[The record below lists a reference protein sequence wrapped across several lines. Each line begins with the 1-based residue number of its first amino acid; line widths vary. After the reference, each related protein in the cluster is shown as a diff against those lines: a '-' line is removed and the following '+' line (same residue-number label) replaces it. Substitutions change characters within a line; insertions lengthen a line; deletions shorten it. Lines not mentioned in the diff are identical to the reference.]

1 MSSILGR
8 LFGSDAMDYSDD
20 HSGASPSRRRQQTSG
35 ETDVVPRRWTDP
47 HEENKEHKTF
57 DAKELEELRS
67 TYNITASQLA
77 QVQREHKDLIQSY
90 HGVISENHSLKN
102 FASHAVRDLESLR
115 EWNNSL
121 EQELQACKDD
131 LFKLQPRNTV
141 PDSDVGQAYDELHEH
156 ISSWMEG
163 EISRIERVCWKSN
176 NSALPKFFHHGGKA
190 LFKKLLVSYPA
201 SGGEYLVRYR
211 IGMILQKTILDKG
224 ILLLG
229 LDDATCTLLKRIE
242 RKMSEAK
249 PSRDPESIHSWRS
262 DTLSALS
269 TTTDLQK
276 SRQKAARNAGVNI
289 LEDVSQFFVIIDR
302 TEASLRTLLDKVVEP
317 AMKLANKI
325 QISPATYEFLPK
337 VEEIPP
343 LDGFVLSVDHL
354 SKWKLIDVTTGKTLK
369 VDSPVEAND
378 QGQIGTRVMVLAPAL
393 YRRDP
398 GKDPLLLVKPI
409 ILVQLYKPMGRRR
422 AATGPPKQQ

>member
-8 LFGSDAMDYSDD
+8 WFGSDATDYLDD

-35 ETDVVPRRWTDP
+35 ETDAVPGRWADP
-47 HEENKEHKTF
+47 PEESKEHKTF
-57 DAKELEELRS
+57 DAKELEKLRS
-67 TYNITASQLA
+67 TYNLTASHLA

-90 HGVISENHSLKN
+90 RGVINENHSLKN

-115 EWNNSL
+115 ERNNSL

-141 PDSDVGQAYDELHEH
+141 PDSDVGQAYDDLHEH

-163 EISRIERVCWKSN
+163 EISRIERIFKKSN
-176 NSALPKFFHHGGKA
+176 NSPLPDFFHHGGIT
-190 LFKKLLVSYPA
+190 LFKKLLVSYPG
-201 SGGEYLVRYR
+201 SGGEYLVRCR
-211 IGMILQKTILDKG
+211 IGMILQKMILDKE
-224 ILLLG
+224 ILLFG

-249 PSRDPESIHSWRS
+249 PSRDPESINSWRS

-269 TTTDLQK
+269 TTTNLQR
-276 SRQKAARNAGVNI
+276 SRQIAARNAGVSI
-289 LEDVSQFFVIIDR
+289 LKDISQFFVIMDR
-302 TEASLRTLLDKVVEP
+302 NDASLKTLLDKVVEP
-317 AMKLANKI
+317 AVKLANQI
-325 QISPATYEFLPK
+325 QISPATYEFLSK

-343 LDGFVLSVDHL
+343 LDGCVLSVDHL

-369 VDSPVEAND
+369 IDSPVQAND
-378 QGQIGTRVMVLAPAL
+378 KGQIGTRVMVLAPAL
-393 YRRDP
+393 YRLDP

-409 ILVQLYKPMGRRR
+409 VLVQLYKPMGRRR
-422 AATGPPKQQ
+422 AATGPQKEQ